1 MSNWNFGALK
11 IHIDFDCLSV
21 FIIHHIALKV
31 IPMIWFPTVFVV
43 EVVLWTFPSTWLENN
58 SYIHLLSS
66 LYCQLLVWKAG
77 RPYVAFMQ
85 LNDILSDIE
94 WWYSRLSEHYGN
106 QTAAE
111 LISCFKQKQSELCSN
126 VAVSGPL
133 SVRKPLVRH
142 SVKWKS
148 FYSLGEWEH
157 IIFMVTLLT
166 TSNGLKCMSLA
177 VGQRLHDTKAEVKC
191 QRVYITMQKQS
202 PVAPGQL
209 FWGYLPAFV
218 SVSVSLKPLLLIFS
232 KGRVLHCLDN
242 II

>member
-1 MSNWNFGALK
+1 MVPY
-11 IHIDFDCLSV
+11 CLSHRCCV
-21 FIIHHIALKV
+21 VDLPIHL
-31 IPMIWFPTVFVV
+31 T
-43 EVVLWTFPSTWLENN
+43 ESN

-85 LNDILSDIE
+85 LDDILSDTE
-94 WWYSRLSEHYGN
+94 WRYSRLSEHYGN

-111 LISCFKQKQSELCSN
+111 LISCFKQKQSELCSY

-133 SVRKPLVRH
+133 SVRKPLIRH

-166 TSNGLKCMSLA
+166 TFQWFEMYESGSRPTSSWHQGRSKVSAGVYHDAKTTSSGPPTNYSEDIYR
-177 VGQRLHDTKAEVKC
+177 RL
-191 QRVYITMQKQS
+191 
-202 PVAPGQL
+202 
-209 FWGYLPAFV
+209 
-218 SVSVSLKPLLLIFS
+218 
-232 KGRVLHCLDN
+232 
-242 II
+242 